1 MTTDVDTILTTWKL
15 RQNARSPQLQVMAQ
29 IRDLYN
35 GDLIVPLPELDKNER
50 SAVANFV
57 NTGIEKT
64 SQKIADLTP
73 NLWFPPV
80 QPGNKASEKRA
91 AIRRRAVLGWWD
103 ANRYGMKM
111 RRRARY
117 WTGYGSG
124 PVLLRPDYKL
134 GIARWD
140 IRDPL
145 TTYPAPS
152 NDPDD
157 LTPADCL
164 FHFQRTWAWLKDNYP
179 DHLRMLEQG
188 RNPSPNDRYDLLEWT
203 DQEETVLV
211 CVGKAPDLG
220 TYTPAGLGA
229 VELER
234 VPNRIGMCAAVVP
247 GRITLE
253 RNAGQFDQMI
263 GPYMAQAKL
272 MALEMIAVK
281 KGVFPA
287 QYLISRQQEVASF
300 VAGPFDGLSGQVN
313 IIQGGDMREENLQ
326 PGYKTDGMLD
336 RLERTQRLIGGLP
349 AEYGGESATNVRTGK
364 RGDAIMAEVVDP
376 VISEAHEVFALAAQE
391 ENKRAI
397 AIAKEY
403 FGDRPRTFY
412 IGSGKDS
419 KRVDYVPNRDFEDD
433 HNIVT
438 YPMAGTDVNGLIV
451 GAGQRMGL
459 GTMSKKTFMELDPQI
474 ADPERELD
482 RVVTEAL
489 DTAILSSIQQH
500 ANAGDLPLIDVL
512 RIRELVA
519 TDQMDLVS
527 AAKKA
532 QEEAQ
537 QRQAAQAPPQ
547 SPDLQP
553 GLAAPGMG
561 VEAQPAPVTVGAP
574 DQNVGNLSA
583 MLSQLQRS
591 GRPTR
596 PSPVPQ
602 AG

>member
-1 MTTDVDTILTTWKL
+1 MGTDIDTILTTWRT
-15 RQNARSPQLQVMAQ
+15 RQTLRSPQHQVMAQ

-35 GDLIVPLPELDKNER
+35 GDLIVPLPELDKSER

-57 NTGIEKT
+57 NTGVERT
-64 SQKIADLTP
+64 AQKIADLTP

-80 QPGNKASEKRA
+80 QPGNRASEKRA
-91 AIRRRAVLGWWD
+91 AIRRRAVQGWWE
-103 ANRYGMKM
+103 ANRYGMKQ

-117 WTGYGSG
+117 FVGYGSG
-124 PVLLRPDYKL
+124 PVILRPDSKL

-140 IRDPL
+140 VRDPL
-145 TTYPAPS
+145 TTYPSPS

-157 LTPADCL
+157 LTPTDCL
-164 FHFQRTWAWLKDNYP
+164 FHYQRTHAWLKQNYP
-179 DHLRMLEQG
+179 THLRMLETG
-188 RNPSPNDRYDLLEWT
+188 RNPQPNDRYDLIEWA
-203 DQEETVLV
+203 DANETVLV
-211 CVGKAPDLG
+211 CVGRQPDLG
-220 TYTPAGLGA
+220 SYTPAGLNA

-234 VPNRIGMCAAVVP
+234 TPNRTGMCLAVVP
-247 GRITLE
+247 GRITLD

-281 KGVFPA
+281 KGVFPT
-287 QYLISRQQEVASF
+287 QYLVSRQGEVARF
-300 VAGPFDGLSGQVN
+300 IAGPFDGLSGQIN
-313 IIQGGDMREENLQ
+313 IVQGGDMREENLQ

-349 AEYGGESATNVRTGK
+349 AEYGGESPTNVRTGK

-397 AIAKEY
+397 AIAKHY
-403 FGDRPRTFY
+403 FGSTPRTFY
-412 IGSGKDS
+412 IGTGLDS
-419 KRVDYVPNRDFEDD
+419 KRVDYIPNRDFEDD
-433 HNIVT
+433 NNIVT

-459 GTMSKKTFMELDPQI
+459 GTMSRKTFMELDPQI

-482 RVVTEAL
+482 RVETEAL
-489 DTAILSSIQQH
+489 EQAVLQSIQQQ
-500 ANAGDLPLIDVL
+500 AASGALPLVDVARIMEL
-512 RIRELVA
+512 RA
-519 TDQMDLVS
+519 TGTSLLQAVQ
-527 AAKKA
+527 KA

-537 QRQAAQAPPQ
+537 QRQASTAPPAA
-547 SPDLQP
+547 PELQP
-553 GLAAPGMG
+553 GLSLPGNG
-561 VEAQPAPVTVGAP
+561 VEGQPEPATVGP
-574 DQNVGNLSA
+574 PSQNISNLA
-583 MLSQLQRS
+583 QTLSLLQRS
-591 GRPTR
+591 GRTTR